1 MADDHERIGGDRQL
15 LVSRSDLQE
24 AAFDVIVEIEWHG

>member
-15 LVSRSDLQE
+15 LVSRSDSQD
-24 AAFDVIVEIEWHG
+24 AAFDEPVEIDCPG